1 MSEADAASPSGLR
14 TWKGTQKGTLDP
26 GKVPFWI
33 LFRIPS
39 ILYRSLTFL
48 RALRDNVVNVVFGRS
63 IA

>member
-1 MSEADAASPSGLR
+1 MD
-14 TWKGTQKGTLDP
+14 Q
-26 GKVPFWI
+26 GKVLFWI

-48 RALRDNVVNVVFGRS
+48 RALRDNVVNVVLGRS